1 MKRLLSVLLT
11 ALLLVSVCT
20 GCNSEASQMK
30 KMTRWIDGT
39 KWHAVS
45 ATDANGG
52 VIDEEEIESRMNGI
66 SYEFKKDGTVIN
78 RTLNEELSGFWKTVS
93 PDTVAITI
101 GEAELTATRVEKTLE
116 ISYLGSKF
124 TLKKD

>member
-1 MKRLLSVLLT
+1 MSYVFQFLSMMLT
-11 ALLLVSVCT
+11 ALFLVSVCT

-52 VIDEEEIESRMNGI
+52 VIDEGALVALRLPGHVPILCLDGLHIPRQ
-66 SYEFKKDGTVIN
+66 SYLDIGNPVGPAVSVVI
-78 RTLNEELSGFWKTVS
+78 
-93 PDTVAITI
+93 
-101 GEAELTATRVEKTLE
+101 KTLAFE
-116 ISYLGSKF
+116 NH
-124 TLKKD
+124 